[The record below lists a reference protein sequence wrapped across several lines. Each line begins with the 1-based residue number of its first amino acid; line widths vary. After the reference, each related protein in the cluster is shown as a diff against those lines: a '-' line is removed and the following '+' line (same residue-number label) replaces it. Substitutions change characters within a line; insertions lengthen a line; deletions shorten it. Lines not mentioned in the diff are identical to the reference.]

1 MWVVVI
7 ALAAVCAPTDA
18 KIVHKIPS
26 VSVRSFFSK
35 VLLQA
40 TNEYRTLT
48 SRRDLTLKEMREKA
62 LELGEKYGL
71 KKEVEKF
78 YQTQDKK
85 AEEMENKTIALLEN
99 AAKAYREYLALFDDS
114 KTLEQIDKEKKKL
127 RSEKAK
133 EYSVFMHAR
142 KIVRKPNQNL
152 TWPSKAKVRAG
163 KKEVEEFYQTQN
175 KKAEEMENETIA
187 LLENAAKTYREYL
200 ALFDD
205 SKTLEQIDE
214 EKKKLRSEK
223 PKEYSVFMHAS
234 RIVRKPNQNLT
245 YPGKAKFGTGKIYTF
260 SHGRKIIRTHRVRGL
275 VGSRRQKLSNVW
287 P

>member
-71 KKEVEKF
+71 KASLHQTIQKEVEKF

-163 KKEVEEFYQTQN
+163 K
-175 KKAEEMENETIA
+175 
-187 LLENAAKTYREYL
+187 
-200 ALFDD
+200 
-205 SKTLEQIDE
+205 
-214 EKKKLRSEK
+214 
-223 PKEYSVFMHAS
+223 
-234 RIVRKPNQNLT
+234 
-245 YPGKAKFGTGKIYTF
+245 
-260 SHGRKIIRTHRVRGL
+260 
-275 VGSRRQKLSNVW
+275 
-287 P
+287 